1 MIVFDNVSFSYGK
14 RQVLRDVSLSIDA
27 RERMAILGEVAT
39 GRPPSLN

>member
-27 RERMAILGEVAT
+27 RERMAILGGSGD
-39 GRPPSLN
+39 GRPPSN